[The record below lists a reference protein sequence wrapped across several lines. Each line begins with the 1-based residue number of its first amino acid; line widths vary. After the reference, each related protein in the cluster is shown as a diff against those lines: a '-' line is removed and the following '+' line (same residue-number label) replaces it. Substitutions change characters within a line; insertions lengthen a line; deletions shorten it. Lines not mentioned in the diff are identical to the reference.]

1 MNFEQ
6 KENKT
11 KYAKLLQSLQS
22 ADDIQKFDAVA
33 NLSTELSFAEES
45 TIKGLRLE
53 DFIPELLNCLTKTDM
68 PDMMSKNFPNNFN
81 YKIYL

>member
-11 KYAKLLQSLQS
+11 KYAKLLQELRSN
-22 ADDIQKFDAVA
+22 DDVQKFDAIA

-45 TIKGLRLE
+45 TIKGLHLE
-53 DFIPELLNCLTKTDM
+53 DFIPELLSCLTKD
-68 PDMMSKNFPNNFN
+68 
-81 YKIYL
+81 